1 MINLLVETKNEYTT
15 HLSNILTPLIY
26 QGLLSIYNE
35 AKNIVNN
42 NGETNMILKIF
53 QSCLKSILTWNTIT
67 IDKATNAILT
77 SSQSYEWLNDL
88 IKATLKSNLM
98 VLIYN
103 PSCNNQTKIDPSL
116 YQSIK
121 TSEFIHRVYIE
132 CARELWNNPYIMYH
146 DYPPIEIKRNQR
158 DCIIIIKESIKES
171 LRKLLPVKHI
181 LQVYLGEDINC
192 NKCDDNFD
200 KVISDVEENYLPKLI
215 NKDLNNFNKNL
226 NYNIDKN
233 IKKNNNTEKSQG
245 SIILDIIN
253 NSTLDN
259 QSIKNNLDSSNLQ
272 QINNNKN
279 NLDSSALTEN
289 NNKNN
294 NNLYS
299 STSTQIS
306 NNKKNNL
313 DSITENNN
321 KKNNLEKEILNSLI
335 DNNIKSKK
343 KLNNELI
350 SNNINPILS
359 IKNNLNFLDNNK
371 KSNSDNNINID
382 DKIKKI
388 LKEDLAIESDNIDTS
403 LTFNNYQEIFSNSYE
418 IK

>member
-1 MINLLVETKNEYTT
+1 MLNLLVETKNEYTT

-26 QGLLSIYNE
+26 QGLQSIYNE

-98 VLIYN
+98 VLVYN
-103 PSCNNQTKIDPSL
+103 PSCKYQTKIDPSL

-132 CARELWNNPYIMYH
+132 CARELWNNPYLMYH

-158 DCIIIIKESIKES
+158 DCMIIIKESIKES

-181 LQVYLGEDINC
+181 LQVYLGEDINF
-192 NKCDDNFD
+192 NNGEENFD
-200 KVISDVEENYLPKLI
+200 KAISEVEENYLPKLI
-215 NKDLNNFNKNL
+215 NKDLENSNKIL
-226 NYNIDKN
+226 NYNN
-233 IKKNNNTEKSQG
+233 IKNNTEKSQG

-253 NSTLDN
+253 NSTLDS
-259 QSIKNNLDSSNLQ
+259 QPVKNKLDSN
-272 QINNNKN
+272 
-279 NLDSSALTEN
+279 
-289 NNKNN
+289 
-294 NNLYS
+294 
-299 STSTQIS
+299 TSS
-306 NNKKNNL
+306 NNKKNKL
-313 DSITENNN
+313 DSITSTIKKDNKIDSSTSDI
-321 KKNNLEKEILNSLI
+321 KKNII
-335 DNNIKSKK
+335 NNTSESKK
-343 KLNNELI
+343 LEDELTSII
-350 SNNINPILS
+350 SNINPTLS
-359 IKNNLNFLDNNK
+359 IKNNLVFSDCNK
-371 KSNSDNNINID
+371 KSNYDINNKSTTKDNVNKINID
-382 DKIKKI
+382 EKIKKI
-388 LKEDLAIESDNIDTS
+388 LKEDLAIDSENIDTS